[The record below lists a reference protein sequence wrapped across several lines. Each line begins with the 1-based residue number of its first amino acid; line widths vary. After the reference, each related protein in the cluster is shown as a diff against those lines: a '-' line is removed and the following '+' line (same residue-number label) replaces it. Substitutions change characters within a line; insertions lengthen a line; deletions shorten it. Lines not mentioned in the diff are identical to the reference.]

1 MCHVARVRYLMSD
14 EWYTPKSVFDELNVT
29 FDLDVA
35 APKGGTGLVPALRS
49 YCLEDDGLSS
59 PWFGRVW
66 MNPPYSKP
74 APWVDKWLTHGN
86 GVALLP
92 MAKSRWMNYLM
103 DSEASFRLLP
113 SNFKFVSPE
122 GKPIS
127 LMMGSMLWAIGD
139 DNVDAIKRVGK
150 VR

>member
-1 MCHVARVRYLMSD
+1 MSD
-14 EWYTPKSVFDELNVT
+14 EWYTPKSVFDGLGLT
-29 FDLDVA
+29 FDLDVCS
-35 APKGGTGLVPALRS
+35 PKGGTGLVPALRS

-59 PWFGRVW
+59 PWEGRVW

-74 APWVDKWLTHGN
+74 APWVEKWVNHAN

-92 MAKSRWMNYLM
+92 MAKSKWMNSLF
-103 DSEASFRLLP
+103 DTDAHFIILP
-113 SNFKFVSPE
+113 SNFKFVNPD

-127 LMMGSMLWAIGD
+127 LMMGSMLWALGD
-139 DNVDAIKRVGK
+139 DNIAAIKTFGK

>member
-1 MCHVARVRYLMSD
+1 MSD
-14 EWYTPKSVFDELNVT
+14 EWYTPKSVFDGLGLT
-29 FDLDVA
+29 FDLDVCS
-35 APKGGTGLVPALRS
+35 PRGGTGLVPALES
-49 YCLEDDGLSS
+49 YCQEEDGLTS

-74 APWVDKWLTHGN
+74 SPWIDKWLAHGN

-92 MAKSRWMNYLM
+92 MAKSRWFNDLM
-103 DSEASFRLLP
+103 DTDVHFTLLP

-139 DNVDAIKRVGK
+139 DNAEAIAKIGK